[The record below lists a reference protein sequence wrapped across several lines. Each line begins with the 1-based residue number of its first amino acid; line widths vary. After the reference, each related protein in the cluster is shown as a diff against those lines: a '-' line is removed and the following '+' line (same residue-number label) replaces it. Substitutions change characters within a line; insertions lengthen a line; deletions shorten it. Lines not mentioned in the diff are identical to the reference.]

1 MTESLLHPPILPTT
15 PSQLRAQTGLT
26 QYEFW
31 KRIGV
36 TQSTG
41 CRYEKSRSM
50 PVSVQLLLKLVYV
63 DNIPVTRLKGT
74 DMAIAAILR
83 EHYPE
88 LYGNL
93 LEGAKKKG

>member
-1 MTESLLHPPILPTT
+1 
-15 PSQLRAQTGLT
+15 
-26 QYEFW
+26 
-31 KRIGV
+31 
-36 TQSTG
+36 
-41 CRYEKSRSM
+41 M